1 MQLLH
6 FPQYRRLTPWATFAA
21 VGKDQSGWAKSTSWK
36 QFTPLTGAAQ
46 AGLDATGHGNITLG
60 DKTDAGQTPIGVAR
74 GNSTA
79 WWGGLGGELT
89 MFDPFRFAFD
99 AAYSAIDTDY
109 RATDRAGWL
118 LGLSAEYKT
127 AYGVPTLKFWYT
139 SGDDSN
145 EMCIRDS
152 KYTLIILDNEVT
164 AMTGHQPSPALDPE
178 SDPRAAMAG
187 LTPIDAAAVCRALGV
202 QHVQVVKPTNLKKME
217 AAVREALDYDGLS
230 VIVAREPC
238 PLHHK
243 RQSGKGAK
251 VVFGVDQ
258 SLCDHCRLCIKEY
271 GCPAFQP
278 EGDTVVIDPTQCS
291 GCAVCVQ
298 VCPQRAIKPVK

>member
-1 MQLLH
+1 
-6 FPQYRRLTPWATFAA
+6 
-21 VGKDQSGWAKSTSWK
+21 
-36 QFTPLTGAAQ
+36 
-46 AGLDATGHGNITLG
+46 
-60 DKTDAGQTPIGVAR
+60 
-74 GNSTA
+74 
-79 WWGGLGGELT
+79 
-89 MFDPFRFAFD
+89 
-99 AAYSAIDTDY
+99 
-109 RATDRAGWL
+109 
-118 LGLSAEYKT
+118 
-127 AYGVPTLKFWYT
+127 
-139 SGDDSN
+139 
-145 EMCIRDS
+145 
-152 KYTLIILDNEVT
+152 
-164 AMTGHQPSPALDPE
+164 
-178 SDPRAAMAG
+178 MAG

>member
-1 MQLLH
+1 MSLS
-6 FPQYRRLTPWATFAA
+6 RRDFVKLCTGTAA
-21 VGKDQSGWAKSTSWK
+21 G
-36 QFTPLTGAAQ
+36 
-46 AGLDATGHGNITLG
+46 
-60 DKTDAGQTPIGVAR
+60 
-74 GNSTA
+74 
-79 WWGGLGGELT
+79 
-89 MFDPFRFAFD
+89 
-99 AAYSAIDTDY
+99 
-109 RATDRAGWL
+109 
-118 LGLSAEYKT
+118 
-127 AYGVPTLKFWYT
+127 YGVSRMFHP
-139 SGDDSN
+139 
-145 EMCIRDS
+145 
-152 KYTLIILDNEVT
+152 
-164 AMTGHQPSPALDPE
+164 
-178 SDPRAAMAG
+178 
-187 LTPIDAAAVCRALGV
+187 
-202 QHVQVVKPTNLKKME
+202 
-217 AAVREALDYDGLS
+217 AVREALDYDGLS